1 MTEGER
7 INFYY
12 ENEQKSGIILK
23 IYTQIGGENHQQ
35 QMVIIKL
42 DGSDGLFGRNTISL
56 RSLELH
62 LI

>member
-7 INFYY
+7 VNFYY

-42 DGSDGLFGRNTISL
+42 DGLNGLFGRNTISL
-56 RSLELH
+56 RSSELH